1 MRLARKKCVLFEDLN
16 EKLALSAGAYP
27 TRFSNVTLVDI
38 VLTKFAIKSRLA
50 GLDRTLATVVISC
63 GSLIYT
69 FGTVLTVVFDAVIS
83 LLAAMTLKKNQSN

>member
-1 MRLARKKCVLFEDLN
+1 M
-16 EKLALSAGAYP
+16 SAGDETYP

-83 LLAAMTLKKNQSN
+83 LLAAVTLKEKSIKLESIM

>member
-1 MRLARKKCVLFEDLN
+1 M
-16 EKLALSAGAYP
+16 SAGAYP

-50 GLDRTLATVVISC
+50 GLDRTLATVVIGC